1 MYMYMYIAVGED
13 VHVHVHVLTGG
24 CVCWLLTELEPILE

>member
-1 MYMYMYIAVGED
+1 MYKYIAVGED
-13 VHVHVHVLTGG
+13 VHVHVLTGG